1 MSYRKINVDGIQYQ
15 YVVGKTHTKI
25 RGFKTV
31 FENSKIGDKQYM
43 ACECCGEPFDAIYD
57 MSKKTESE
65 KDYYRTIRV
74 TPKNISNVIK
84 GLV

>member
-31 FENSKIGDKQYM
+31 FENSKIGDKQYVD
-43 ACECCGEPFDAIYD
+43 CECCGEAFDLIYD

-65 KDYYRTIRV
+65 KDFYRALIV
-74 TPKNISNVIK
+74 TPKHISNVIK